1 MLTICALS
9 AIERSNKNMGGLKR
23 DQGQKAA
30 SWEPQTYRN
39 GMDLH
44 KCTFLKKKCC
54 IYIMYN

>member
-44 KCTFLKKKCC
+44 KCTLKKKKCC

>member
-1 MLTICALS
+1 MLTICALL

-44 KCTFLKKKCC
+44 KCTLKKKVLHL
-54 IYIMYN
+54 YYV